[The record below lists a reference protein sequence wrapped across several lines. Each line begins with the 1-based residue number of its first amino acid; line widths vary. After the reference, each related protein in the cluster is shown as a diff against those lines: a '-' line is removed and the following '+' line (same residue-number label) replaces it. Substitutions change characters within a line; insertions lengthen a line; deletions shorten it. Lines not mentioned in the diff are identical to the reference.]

1 MKKRLKHAKDLN
13 IGDTI
18 RISGYVW
25 EIDDVV
31 IDNAKNG
38 SVTVEAWLWASPR
51 KRITLTFS
59 DKNFPVTVR

>member
-1 MKKRLKHAKDLN
+1 MKKRLKHAYDLS

-18 RISGYVW
+18 RVSGYVY

-38 SVTVEAWLWASPR
+38 SVTVQAWLWARSS